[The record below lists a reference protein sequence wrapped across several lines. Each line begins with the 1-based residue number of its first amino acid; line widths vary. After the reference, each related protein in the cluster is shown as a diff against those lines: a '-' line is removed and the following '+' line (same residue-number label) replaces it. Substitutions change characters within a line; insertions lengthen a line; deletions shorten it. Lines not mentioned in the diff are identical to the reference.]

1 MDHVLQ
7 RDFIFYNKKT
17 KYFLTKIVTENRN
30 TICCFCTSSSKLFIK
45 NSTIFVRPRNIEE
58 KITTTVAPCHKVTS
72 VGL

>member
-30 TICCFCTSSSKLFIK
+30 TICCFSTSSSKLFIK
-45 NSTIFVRPRNIEE
+45 TSQEILKK